1 MSGLLRS
8 IALAALFLFAA
19 NALYAQNCTIN
30 AGVTTSVCPN
40 DKFILSGSSS
50 GLIAVNPIW
59 SQISG
64 PAVTIV
70 HPENLTSEVTGY
82 TPGNTYKFRLSAK
95 CMDGSLIYD
104 EVLYNTY
111 PATIAKTNADLNIC
125 PPVSLLQSNA
135 PGSGETGTWTI
146 EGAANGISFNPADIN
161 RTELPISADP
171 EKAGKTTLR
180 WTINS
185 SNSCRSFAEVVV
197 TNPGG
202 VMPVDA
208 GPNQTLNNCY
218 STTQHADLHATF
230 GGNNTNG
237 QQGTWSFLSGP
248 TVPTFSDIHDNKAIV
263 SNLSAG
269 TYKLRWTV
277 TGPCAKGADD
287 IIITVPVGTQ
297 SVTEA
302 KDASAVFCD
311 GRNATIITGLTPAYA
326 GETLTWTRES
336 GTGDIVS
343 PNAPSTE
350 IRNLTGVKS
359 VFSYTITNPSTGCN
373 TTGKYTINYTT
384 PPTITAPS
392 PVVAPCNAS
401 LVTVNYNYTGGDK
414 TQWALIS
421 APAGVS
427 TTDFKDA
434 GQPLLLPPY
443 TIPGTYL
450 VRLKRTTDNGFGGCQ
465 DQYADVYVQ
474 LSQAPT
480 AANAGTKQV
489 LACNI
494 IETHLAGN
502 IPATGSGN
510 WSQVSGPNTANIADK
525 KDPTTLINGLVNG
538 TYTFRWIITGGVGCP
553 NQQADVQV
561 VVSDR
566 NPTAAAAGQ
575 SVTICNATPYQLQGN
590 TPTLNE
596 TGLWTVTPSAGVT
609 FSDPNDPHAIVN
621 GLAANTSYTFT
632 WTMKNSCGQ
641 NSASVSITT
650 SNVAGPKQAN
660 AGPDQCMPAGT
671 NALTLA
677 GNAPTNGETGKWSL
691 VGGTNNISFTNAAL
705 NNTGVT
711 GATNGNYQLEW
722 SLSRNG
728 CPDTRDTVL
737 YTISTPATTAAAGSN
752 QQLCGAATIT
762 LNGNVPSVGTGRWS
776 QEQGPGGITIVD
788 PALNNTTVNNLL
800 DGRYTFRWTISNGAC
815 ASNFSDVTFNITTP
829 PTQAQAGPDQTI
841 CGVAVATLAG
851 NTITNGIGT
860 WSVVSGP
867 SNPTFTNPSDPKTTI
882 SNLKTGIY
890 KLQWTANSG
899 PDCPVSTDEVVL
911 TVRENAKVQTVTQ
924 QLCNSTSTV
933 VSANEGSIGTWTQT
947 AGPAGPTIT
956 ANAGNAAVIT
966 NMTPG
971 NTYTF
976 TYTIAAAAGCNASSG
991 TTTVT
996 TSQLPSAADAGPDQ
1010 EFCLPT
1016 GQSTQST
1023 QLAAIAPAKGVG
1035 TWTLATKPEGTTDPV
1050 IVNPSLR
1057 TTQVNNLQPGIYVF
1071 SWTVSNGYCTSNT
1084 DIMRIVISAEPS
1096 EPQPG
1101 ADQTNACT
1109 DNILLHAV
1117 APTSGIGTWSILSAP
1132 DGSTAAIEAINAPST
1147 KVPGAMVG
1155 QYDFRWT
1162 VSNGVCAAKHKDI
1175 TVNVTSTPPNPAV
1188 ANVGNI
1194 LANKLCIL
1202 TGATTSIALKANT
1215 PQAGETGK
1223 WTITYADGS
1232 PAAVTFDETN
1242 PTTTVADVAP
1252 GSYLMRWTIYSG
1264 SCTSVSDL
1272 PLTVYARPSDPLPDT
1287 TMSICLYSPL
1297 TLPANPPVIGVG
1309 KWSVVNTPGV
1319 MPALSSNTDPA
1330 PTVSGLVAG
1339 TYKFRWLISNET
1351 CPFKIRE
1358 VTVHVDD
1365 CGIKVVKTAGTPIF
1379 NDADGSYNVTFT
1391 FKLTNPG
1398 NTVTIK
1404 NVTLTDYIPG
1414 GLPAN
1419 AVYSVIGHTIAD
1431 MNDINSYNNS
1441 FDGKNDVNILNADI
1455 AELAAGTT
1463 ATITITIKVKFF

>member
-19 NALYAQNCTIN
+19 NALHAQNCTIN

-50 GLIAVNPIW
+50 GLIAINPIW
-59 SQISG
+59 SQVSG

-70 HPENLTSEVTGY
+70 HPDHLISEVAGY
-82 TPGNTYKFRLSAK
+82 TAGNSYKFRLSAK
-95 CMDGSLIYD
+95 CVDGSLIYD
-104 EVLYNTY
+104 EVVYNTY
-111 PATIAKTNADLNIC
+111 PATIANAGTDLSVC
-125 PPVSLLQSNA
+125 A
-135 PGSGETGTWTI
+135 PGSILHASVPGAGETGTWTI
-146 EGAANGISFNPADIN
+146 EGYANGISFSAANMNHPDLA
-161 RTELPISADP
+161 ISADP
-171 EKAGKTTLR
+171 EKAGKATLR

-185 SNSCRSFAEVVV
+185 NNSCRSFDDIVI

-202 VMPVDA
+202 IMPVDA
-208 GPNQTLNNCY
+208 GANQTLSSCY
-218 STTQHADLHATF
+218 TTTQHTNLHATF

-237 QQGTWSFLSGP
+237 QQGTWSVLNGP

-269 TYKLRWTV
+269 IYKLRWTV
-277 TGPCAKGADD
+277 AGPCTNGVDD

-302 KDASAVFCD
+302 EDATAVFCD

-359 VFSYTITNPSTGCN
+359 VFSYTITNPATGCN
-373 TTGKYTINYTT
+373 TTGRYTINYTT

-392 PVVAPCNAS
+392 PVVAPCNTT

-427 TTDFKDA
+427 TSDFADA

-450 VRLKRTTDNGFGGCQ
+450 IRLKRTTDNGSGGCQ

-480 AANAGTKQV
+480 AANAGTRQV
-489 LACNI
+489 LACNVI
-494 IETHLAGN
+494 KTNLAGN
-502 IPATGSGN
+502 IPAIGTGN
-510 WSQVSGPNTANIADK
+510 WSQVNGPNTANIADK
-525 KDPTTLINGLVNG
+525 KDPTTLIDGLVNG

-575 SVTICNATPYQLQGN
+575 SVTICNVTPYQLQGN
-590 TPTLNE
+590 KPVLNE
-596 TGLWTVTPSAGVT
+596 TGLWTVTPSAGVI
-609 FSDPNDPHAIVN
+609 FSDPNDAHAIVN
-621 GLAANTSYTFT
+621 GLAANTTYTFT
-632 WTMKNSCGQ
+632 WTVKNSCGQ
-641 NSASVSITT
+641 SSASVTVTT

-691 VGGTNNISFTNAAL
+691 VGGTNNITFTNAAL

-711 GATNGNYQLEW
+711 GASDGNYQLEW

-737 YTISTPATTAAAGSN
+737 YTISNPATAAAAGSN
-752 QQLCGAATIT
+752 QQLCDAATIT
-762 LNGNVPSVGTGRWS
+762 LNGNVPSVGAGRWS

-788 PALNNTTVNNLL
+788 PSLNNTIVNNLL

-829 PTQAQAGPDQTI
+829 PTQADAGPDKTI
-841 CGVAVATLAG
+841 CGVTVATLAG
-851 NTITNGIGT
+851 NTISNGIGT

-867 SNPTFTNPSDPKTTI
+867 STPTFANPSDPKTTVT
-882 SNLKTGIY
+882 NLKTGIY

-899 PDCPVSTDEVVL
+899 PDCPISTDEVVL

-933 VSANEGSIGTWTQT
+933 VSANEGSIGIWTQT

-971 NTYTF
+971 NTYQF

-991 TTTVT
+991 ATTVI

-1010 EFCLPT
+1010 QFCLPA
-1016 GQSTQST
+1016 GQSTLST

-1050 IVNPSLR
+1050 IADQSLK
-1057 TTQVNNLQPGIYVF
+1057 TTAVSNLQPGIYVF
-1071 SWTVSNGYCTSNT
+1071 SWTVSNGYCTSNA

-1101 ADQTNACT
+1101 VDQTNACT

-1117 APTSGIGTWSILSAP
+1117 PPTSGIGTWSIQSAP
-1132 DGSTAAIEAINAPST
+1132 DGSTAAIDGINAPSA
-1147 KVPGAMVG
+1147 KVPGAMIG
-1155 QYDFRWT
+1155 QYVFRWT
-1162 VSNGVCAAKHKDI
+1162 VSNGMCAAKYKDI

-1194 LANKLCIL
+1194 VAGEQCIL
-1202 TGATTSIALKANT
+1202 TGTTSSIALNANT
-1215 PQAGETGK
+1215 PQGAETGK
-1223 WTITYADGS
+1223 WIITRADGS
-1232 PAAVTFDETN
+1232 PASVTFDENN
-1242 PTTTVADVAP
+1242 PTTTVTDVAP

-1264 SCTSVSDL
+1264 SCTSISDL
-1272 PLTVYARPSDPLPDT
+1272 PVTVYARPTVADAGT
-1287 TMSICLYSPL
+1287 NTGICLYAPL
-1297 TLPANPPVIGVG
+1297 VLTANQPTVGAG
-1309 KWSVVNTPGV
+1309 KWSIVNTPGTT
-1319 MPALSSNTDPA
+1319 PAFSNDTDPA
-1330 PTVSGLVAG
+1330 ASVSGLVAG
-1339 TYKFRWLISNET
+1339 AYKFKWTISNGV
-1351 CPFKIRE
+1351 CPVSSSDIDIQ
-1358 VTVHVDD
+1358 VDD
-1365 CGIKVVKTAGTPIF
+1365 CGIKVVKTASTPVL
-1379 NDADGSYNVTFT
+1379 NSDGSYNVTFT
-1391 FKLTNPG
+1391 FRLTNPG
-1398 NTVTIK
+1398 SIVTIN
-1404 NVTLTDYIPG
+1404 NVQLTDYIPA
-1414 GLPAN
+1414 GLPAT
-1419 AVYSVIGHTIAD
+1419 ATYSVVGHTTTGI
-1431 MNDINSYNNS
+1431 SGYNNS
-1441 FDGKNDVNILNADI
+1441 FDGNNDINILQANTAS
-1455 AELAAGTT
+1455 LAAATT
-1463 ATITITIKVKFF
+1463 ATITITIKVNFF